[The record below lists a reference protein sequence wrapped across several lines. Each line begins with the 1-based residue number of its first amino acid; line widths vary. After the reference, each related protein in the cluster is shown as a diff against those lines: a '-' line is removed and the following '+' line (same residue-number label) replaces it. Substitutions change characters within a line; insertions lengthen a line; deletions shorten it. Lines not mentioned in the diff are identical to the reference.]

1 MENTIENTNWQGDSA
16 LRLIQLAADA
26 LVTYENCAGL
36 SKADACWE
44 GLKLASKELEEM
56 GGKMPDHN
64 TLRLIGRY
72 NGAGAA
78 RLGLQAL
85 KNS

>member
-1 MENTIENTNWQGDSA
+1 MENTTENTNGQGDSA

-44 GLKLASKELEEM
+44 GMKLASKELEEM